1 MYELDTRK
9 IASLMFDRQLTVRSV
24 STIARL
30 TPTTTSKII
39 RGKVT
44 PNAKTI
50 GKLAQALGVK
60 GEELLKKEVA
70 A

>member
-1 MYELDTRK
+1 MFEVDTRK

-60 GEELLKKEVA
+60 GEDLILKEA
-70 A
+70 I